1 MHQAKWSGGDFAM
14 QCTVKV
20 VQYRYHA
27 VQNGSVVTEDW
38 AYPGTL
44 TAWGRRLPVAWGG
57 GRAQKSS
64 ATGVTDTM
72 LDRNVQSCATI
83 CAMCYVCISSV
94 LCLECRVWL
103 GIEVPGAFL
112 YHQHCILYHVFHIL
126 YCAKI
131 GWVLCQVP
139 GAHLIRK
146 SNCVPCLLHF
156 NQSSSS

>member
-1 MHQAKWSGGDFAM
+1 MYSQS
-14 QCTVKV
+14 
-20 VQYRYHA
+20 HA

-103 GIEVPGAFL
+103 GGYYGARCFFCIICFKL
-112 YHQHCILYHVFHIL
+112 CILYYVSHIL

-131 GWVLCQVP
+131 GRVLCQVP
-139 GAHLIRK
+139 GALLIRK